1 MARAFAHAAG
11 VGPHPGKFR
20 GVVTPP
26 ADWQTPDDKQ
36 NAREMQRQSAISNIS
51 EGASP
56 IIPAPSSRT
65 IPKNPP
71 VMKDAM
77 VPPTGQGSSLTDQR

>member
-1 MARAFAHAAG
+1 
-11 VGPHPGKFR
+11 
-20 GVVTPP
+20 
-26 ADWQTPDDKQ
+26 
-36 NAREMQRQSAISNIS
+36 MQQQSAISNIS

-56 IIPAPSSRT
+56 IIPAPGSRT

-71 VMKDAM
+71 VMKDAT